1 MRKTTHAMLYQPCW
15 NNIAYGYLLVNAIQI
30 FLRQH
35 CTRKLLAQC
44 LPRAH
49 RILSQENRL
58 FKICLAA
65 CFLTGMISPSN
76 LGSFCSM
83 LAWVSFMAC
92 GTTMNRWTAIWH
104 QQSSVSLKYTMK
116 IILLIYFTSGE
127 SPPSIFHYNLG
138 ICIFC
143 YTFY

>member
-65 CFLTGMISPSN
+65 CFLTGYDITEQSWVFLFN
-76 LGSFCSM
+76 ARLGFIYGLRDNNEMVDSYMTSTIF
-83 LAWVSFMAC
+83 
-92 GTTMNRWTAIWH
+92 
-104 QQSSVSLKYTMK
+104 SV
-116 IILLIYFTSGE
+116 
-127 SPPSIFHYNLG
+127 P
-138 ICIFC
+138 
-143 YTFY
+143 